1 VWALSW
7 LFLRQG
13 GDVQQPAPAR
23 FCDLLLLLSGGNAHQ
38 LQSSFDGIT

>member
-23 FCDLLLLLSGGNAHQ
+23 CWGLLLLLSGGNAHHF
-38 LQSSFDGIT
+38 QSSFDGIT